1 MTLLKNIIH
10 SKVPEDWGMYMQD
23 LEKKPAIT
31 RVNLALYNNA
41 PYNGYHHRIQLSV
54 CCKETTESGLP
65 SQEENTTLWKIE
77 DAFIE
82 LLKQVD
88 AIDAGLVKGNNRLNF
103 IFYVKKAGDV
113 GNKLIG
119 KLKKLFPDY
128 EFKLAENE
136 DKAWGTYFGTLYPD
150 KYAMQEIQNNK
161 VLQTLQ
167 EHHDN
172 SNKSRP
178 IDHYIFFKNEDSAQN
193 FITVVEKE
201 GFKKTSQRY
210 EKTEEYPVMISVSRE
225 DVPNNIHHVTSYLLD
240 TAEAAGGD
248 YDGWESPVATD

>member
-1 MTLLKNIIH
+1 M
-10 SKVPEDWGMYMQD
+10 
-23 LEKKPAIT
+23 
-31 RVNLALYNNA
+31 
-41 PYNGYHHRIQLSV
+41 SV

-136 DKAWGTYFGTLYPD
+136 DKAWETYFGTLYPD

-161 VLQTLQ
+161 VLQ
-167 EHHDN
+167 
-172 SNKSRP
+172 K
-178 IDHYIFFKNEDSAQN
+178 
-193 FITVVEKE
+193 KE
-201 GFKKTSQRY
+201 
-210 EKTEEYPVMISVSRE
+210 
-225 DVPNNIHHVTSYLLD
+225 LLKLFQIRVLRRHL
-240 TAEAAGGD
+240 T
-248 YDGWESPVATD
+248 